1 MKTTGNKRTARKSK
15 ETDNRAFKL
24 VHIDKGNFETPRK
37 SKTGKFG
44 KAKPKKKDYR

>member
-1 MKTTGNKRTARKSK
+1 MKHGTNKRTARKSK

-24 VHIDKGNFETPRK
+24 LHIDKGNYETPRK
-37 SKTGKFG
+37 SKTGAFG